1 MKTIKSLLAGAF
13 VLAAPTLAYA
23 ADGDSKKSA
32 VFIALFAVFCGVG
45 TVFLAVA
52 AGKAKNGKK

>member
-1 MKTIKSLLAGAF
+1 MKTVKSLLAGAF
-13 VLAAPTLAYA
+13 VLAAPTLAHA
-23 ADGDSKKSA
+23 ADGDSKKSTA

-52 AGKAKNGKK
+52 AGKAKKK

>member
-1 MKTIKSLLAGAF
+1 MKTIKSLLAGALI
-13 VLAAPTLAYA
+13 LAAPTLAYA
-23 ADGDSKKSA
+23 ADGGSKKTTA

-52 AGKAKNGKK
+52 AGKAKKK

>member
-13 VLAAPTLAYA
+13 ILAAPTLAHA
-23 ADGDSKKSA
+23 ADGDSKKSTA

-52 AGKAKNGKK
+52 ANAKKKK